1 MKEFYEDLIIEQ
13 NSVGWNIMSAYNE
26 LLDYYKNLTDFFID
40 LYIDSFGIDNT
51 IINLIDYGLDLE
63 EIVDLGFEEERVRTL
78 MAEN

>member
-1 MKEFYEDLIIEQ
+1 
-13 NSVGWNIMSAYNE
+13 MSAYNE